1 MRRNWEDLANAVIL
15 QAVEDYREARGQVR
29 ACPDQKAARRI
40 LRETKRFFRSRWFA
54 QLTDISGEQL
64 MEKLKEEA
72 A

>member
-1 MRRNWEDLANAVIL
+1 MRRNWEELANAVIL
-15 QAVEDYREARGQVR
+15 QAVEDYRRARKR
-29 ACPDQKAARRI
+29 LKACPDQKAAKGV

-64 MEKLKEEA
+64 LEKLKEEA

>member
-15 QAVEDYREARGQVR
+15 QAVEDYRQARRRVKKH
-29 ACPDQKAARRI
+29 PDQKAARGM
-40 LRETKRFFRSRWFA
+40 LRETKRFIRSRWFA

-64 MEKLKEEA
+64 MEKLKKEA